1 MDNFQKIRRR
11 TAHKKQFFFFLLTI
25 STEIVRC
32 QNIAR
37 TVSLPGLG
45 VLKGFYHN
53 HSEVTSFLGIPY
65 AKAPTANL
73 RFQLPQAIFWNET
86 RDATSPSPVCM
97 QDVSKSPVPGL
108 KPSEDCLYLNVYV
121 PGDMSFRNTN
131 RSVMVWIHGGGFNTG
146 YADNY
151 DMKSLASRGDVIVV
165 TVNYRLNIFGFLSS
179 GDSTLPGNAGLHDQ
193 VMALKWVKTNIYP
206 FGGDPEKITIFGQ
219 STGGV
224 SVYILLASPT
234 LTDGLFSRAIMQ
246 SGLIRPIT
254 DAKDVFKTV
263 ANLTSCPHMHYQ
275 GHDHAYATLM
285 QIECMK
291 NKTHQELLAIAT
303 NEQELKFGPV
313 IDNVFLKSSITDQLA
328 AKKSGVPCLIGLN
341 NHEFVL
347 RVNDSIP
354 NLSILEK
361 YLASLGQY
369 SFSPIAVQLMLS
381 KFLISDLKGTYM
393 DAFNS
398 RMLAFVQK
406 LAMLLS
412 KTQEVFMYYFI
423 HHPSFS
429 KGKYIGARHSDEL
442 PFVFG
447 NVFNMSSATSDEK
460 TLSKDI
466 IAIWTSFARDG
477 VPQLPNGVKWPPYE
491 KTNRTY
497 VELNVNM
504 TADNVK
510 QRLRESDRIFWNE
523 LIPKLMKMNSK
534 PQEHSMSRHI
544 MTTTGSEH
552 HHHSGSSKFAWGMSE
567 KAVQNL
573 LLALLI
579 VLIFV
584 IVICVTL
591 ILILCKVRTIKLA
604 ARRHNNALKE
614 VNDVPRGDTVGG
626 NVNKA
631 FANDANKSKPESITA
646 L

>member
-1 MDNFQKIRRR
+1 MDNFPNIRRH
-11 TAHKKQFFFFLLTI
+11 TAHKQLSLFFLLTVGA
-25 STEIVRC
+25 EIARS
-32 QNIAR
+32 QNIGR

-45 VLKGFYHN
+45 VLKGLYHS

-65 AKAPTANL
+65 AKAPIGNL

-86 RDATSPSPVCM
+86 REATSPSPVCM
-97 QDVSKSPVPGL
+97 QDVSKSPLPGL
-108 KPSEDCLYLNVYV
+108 KLSEDCLYLNVYV
-121 PGDMSFRNTN
+121 PGNMSYRNTN
-131 RSVMVWIHGGGFNTG
+131 RSVMVWIHGGGFKSG
-146 YADNY
+146 YADKY
-151 DMKSLASRGDVIVV
+151 SMESLASRGDVIVV
-165 TVNYRLNIFGFLSS
+165 TLNYRLNIFGFLSS

-193 VMALKWVKTNIYP
+193 VMALKWVKANIYP

-224 SVYILLASPT
+224 SIYILLASPK
-234 LTDGLFSRAIMQ
+234 LTEGLFSQAIMQ
-246 SGLIRPIT
+246 SAMIWPYT
-254 DAKDVFKTV
+254 DAKDGFKTV
-263 ANLTSCPHMHYQ
+263 ANLTSCPHVHYQ

-285 QIECMK
+285 QIECIK
-291 NKTHQELLAIAT
+291 NKTQQELLAIAT
-303 NEQELKFGPV
+303 NEKELKFGPV
-313 IDNVFLKSSITDQLA
+313 IDNVFLKSAIPDQLA

-341 NHEFVL
+341 NHELVL
-347 RVNDSIP
+347 GVNESIQ
-354 NLSILEK
+354 NLSMLEN
-361 YLASLGQY
+361 YLASLGHY
-369 SFSPIAVQLMLS
+369 SFSPMAVQLMLS
-381 KFLISDLKGTYM
+381 KYLTSDLKRTYM

-398 RMLAFVQK
+398 RMLAFIQNV
-406 LAMLLS
+406 AMLLS

-429 KGKYIGARHSDEL
+429 KGKYVGARHSDEL
-442 PFVFG
+442 PFLFG
-447 NVFNMSSATSDEK
+447 DIFNMSSATPDEK

-523 LIPKLMKMNSK
+523 LIPKLMKINSK
-534 PQEHSMSRHI
+534 PQEVSMNRHM

-552 HHHSGSSKFAWGMSE
+552 HHDSGSIAWGMSE
-567 KAVQNL
+567 NAVQNL

-584 IVICVTL
+584 TVICLTL

-604 ARRHNNALKE
+604 AARHNNALKE